1 MRALSSMRLSVRF
14 LFEQFPTLV
23 GAAIALVLIFWPPP
37 KIAENEQ
44 RRRARLQ
51 ELEEG
56 AEERYF
62 EERRA
67 LETYG
72 PDSAGPF
79 RFWGVLLLLLS
90 LSLLFL

>member
-1 MRALSSMRLSVRF
+1 MRR
-14 LFEQFPTLV
+14 LFEQYPTLV
-23 GAAIALVLIFWPPP
+23 GGMVALVLILWSPPRRG
-37 KIAENEQ
+37 AEEG
-44 RRRARLQ
+44 RRRARLA
-51 ELEEG
+51 ELDNG
-56 AEERYF
+56 ACEAYF

-79 RFWGVLLLLLS
+79 RLWGVLLLLLS